1 MNASQRFREDMA
13 DATPQ
18 TPQGETP
25 HYQNGFLDRATKIAR
40 RNPLVIADLNSDKE
54 ALALFAH
61 VLKGRTLGEFFAAVG
76 LSKAQ
81 ALRMTAEQI
90 EAFTANAENN
100 ALDDPNGP
108 PSAWKAKVPEI
119 PQFLYV

>member
-1 MNASQRFREDMA
+1 MNASERFAEDMR

-25 HYQNGFLDRATKIAR
+25 HYQNGYLDRATKIAR
-40 RNPLVIADLNSDKE
+40 RNPLVIADMNADKE

-76 LSKAQ
+76 LSKPQ
-81 ALRMTAEQI
+81 ALRMTAKEI
-90 EAFTANAENN
+90 EDFTANAENN

-108 PSAWKAKVPEI
+108 PSAWKAKVTEV